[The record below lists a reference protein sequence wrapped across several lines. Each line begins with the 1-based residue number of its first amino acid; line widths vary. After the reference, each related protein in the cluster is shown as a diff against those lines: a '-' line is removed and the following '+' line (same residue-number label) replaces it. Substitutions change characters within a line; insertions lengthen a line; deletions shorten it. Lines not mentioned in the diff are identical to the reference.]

1 MTGIGVP
8 EMMIIFVRWLPVPAV
23 VGYGVIRL
31 AVRPGVMDAQRRLP
45 GGAPIGQQGIA
56 TAP

>member
-8 EMMIIFVRWLPVPAV
+8 EMMIIFVMWLPVPAV

-31 AVRPGVMDAQRRLP
+31 AVRPGVLDAQRRLP